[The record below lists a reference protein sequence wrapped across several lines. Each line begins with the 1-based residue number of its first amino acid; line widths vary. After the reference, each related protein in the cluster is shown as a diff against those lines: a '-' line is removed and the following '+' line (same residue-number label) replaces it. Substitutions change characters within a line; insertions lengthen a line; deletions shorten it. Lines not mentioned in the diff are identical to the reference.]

1 MAKPTPM
8 QLRNIVIAVL
18 AAGFAIFNAVRGGQV
33 WLTAVFGIG
42 CVLAIGS
49 AFLNR
54 GPQNR

>member
-18 AAGFAIFNAVRGGQV
+18 AAGVGIFNALRGGPV
-33 WLTAVFGIG
+33 WLTAMFGVG
-42 CVLAIGS
+42 CVLALGS
-49 AFLNR
+49 ALLNS